1 MTGATSTG
9 TPSQPQTTQVAPP
22 WRPLKSSGRGGAWG
36 CGEGSRTSPLPVAY
50 LPLPRRGPCWLYPT
64 GPGKGRRAFG
74 RLPPWPPW
82 SRGSR
87 QRAGRGARRPAAA
100 ERLRMQVRLPAR
112 RRWPCPR
119 AARQGSPSG
128 GRGSGESARAPRAEC
143 EGRKG
148 GGHSGTQ
155 ARGAAARPAPL
166 RPRLTRPPR
175 PRAAPSG
182 PAAAGPVT

>member
-74 RLPPWPPW
+74 RLPPWPPGLGDP
-82 SRGSR
+82 GSA
-87 QRAGRGARRPAAA
+87 RAGVPAARRPQSGCGCRCAYLHGVAGHVLA
-100 ERLRMQVRLPAR
+100 PPAR
-112 RRWPCPR
+112 
-119 AARQGSPSG
+119 G
-128 GRGSGESARAPRAEC
+128 PRAE
-143 EGRKG
+143 GGVAGKARVRPARSVKG
-148 GGHSGTQ
+148 GKGAGT
-155 ARGAAARPAPL
+155 AGPRPGARPL
-166 RPRLTRPPR
+166 GLLH
-175 PRAAPSG
+175 SG
-182 PAAAGPVT
+182 PA